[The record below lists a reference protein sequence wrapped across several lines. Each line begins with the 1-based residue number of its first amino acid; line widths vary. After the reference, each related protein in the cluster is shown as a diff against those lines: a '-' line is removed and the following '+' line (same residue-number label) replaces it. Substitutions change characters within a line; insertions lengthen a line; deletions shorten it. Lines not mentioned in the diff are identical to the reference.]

1 MTLTSVTVAAAAGV
15 AALAA
20 VLWLMDRGAREQ
32 FHADREVLEAAVA
45 EAERQRDISRQWEQL
60 CVRQQARIRDL
71 ERSAHPAA
79 KYPLTLRLE
88 PDRSN

>member
-45 EAERQRDISRQWEQL
+45 EAERQRDISRQWEAL
-60 CVRQQARIRDL
+60 CVRQQARIAEL
-71 ERSAHPAA
+71 ERSAHPSA
-79 KYPLTLRLE
+79 KFPLSLR
-88 PDRSN
+88 PRAYQDN